1 MGGIE
6 FMMRLIKRAGL
17 RPPMPALGGALG
29 LVMVL
34 LGLAGG
40 VSAEHTGANGNGKPV
55 VEPGI
60 ASYRPASN
68 VTGNI
73 VIAGSDTM
81 QPLMARLATE
91 FRQWHP
97 DTKIAVQGGGT
108 ENALMQFLSN
118 QATIRR
124 GDAFYRGHLVS
135 GSVSLLASSRELTHQ
150 EIEEFQ
156 SRNGYQPIKVP
167 IAMDAV
173 AIYVNRANPIQ
184 GLTLAQVD
192 AIFGTTRKRGL
203 REDIRTWGRVGLRDD
218 WESQPVHLY
227 GRDKKSATRSFFK
240 YEALLDG
247 EFKAEVRE
255 EAGSASEILAISR
268 DVLGIGYAGI
278 GFQASTVRVVPLAE
292 KTEMPYV
299 QPSAET
305 AANGTYPLSRP
316 LYLYVKKDPKA
327 DLTPVI
333 LEFLKFINSH
343 EGQQAA
349 VKVGLYPLSGTQAA
363 ENLHALTRSSVASA
377 GIMALSQ

>member
-1 MGGIE
+1 
-6 FMMRLIKRAGL
+6 
-17 RPPMPALGGALG
+17 MPALGAALG
-29 LVMVL
+29 LWMVL

-40 VSAEHTGANGNGKPV
+40 ASAEHTGANGNGKPV
-55 VEPGI
+55 VGPGI

-81 QPLMARLATE
+81 QPLVARLATD
-91 FRQWHP
+91 FQRWYP

-108 ENALMQFLSN
+108 EAALMQFLSN

-124 GDAFYRGHLVS
+124 GDAFYTGHQVS
-135 GSVSLLASSRELTHQ
+135 GSVSLLASSRELTHE
-150 EIEEFQ
+150 EIAEFQ
-156 SRNGYQPIKVP
+156 SRYGYQPTKVP

-184 GLTLAQVD
+184 GLTLMQVD
-192 AIFGTTRKRGL
+192 AIFGTARKRGL
-203 REDIRTWGRVGLRDD
+203 QGDIRTWGQVGLRDD

-227 GRDKKSATRSFFK
+227 GRDKKSGTRSFFK
-240 YEALLDG
+240 HEALLDG

-255 EAGSASEILAISR
+255 EAGSASEILALSR

-292 KTEMPYV
+292 RAETPYV
-299 QPSAET
+299 PPSAET
-305 AANGTYPLSRP
+305 AAHGTYPLSRP
-316 LYLYVKKDPKA
+316 LYLYVKNAPKT

-333 LEFLKFINSH
+333 LEFLKFINSQ

-349 VKVGLYPLSGTQAA
+349 VKAGLYPLSRTQVA
-363 ENLHALTRSSVASA
+363 ENLHALTGSSAASG
-377 GIMALSQ
+377 GITALSH

>member
-1 MGGIE
+1 
-6 FMMRLIKRAGL
+6 
-17 RPPMPALGGALG
+17 
-29 LVMVL
+29 
-34 LGLAGG
+34 
-40 VSAEHTGANGNGKPV
+40 

-60 ASYRPASN
+60 ASYRPAADVS
-68 VTGNI
+68 GNI

-91 FRQWHP
+91 FRQWYP

-108 ENALMQFLSN
+108 ESALMQFLSD

-124 GDAFYRGHLVS
+124 GDAFYKGHQVS
-135 GSVSLLASSRELTHQ
+135 GSVSLLASSRELSHQ
-150 EIEEFQ
+150 ESDEFQ
-156 SRNGYQPIKVP
+156 SRYGYQPTKVP

-173 AIYVNRANPIQ
+173 AIYVNRANPIP
-184 GLTLAQVD
+184 GLTLPQVD

-203 REDIRTWGRVGLRDD
+203 QEDIRTWGQVGLRDD

-227 GRDKKSATRSFFK
+227 GRDKKSGTRSFFK
-240 YEALLDG
+240 HEALLDG
-247 EFKAEVRE
+247 EFRAEVTE
-255 EAGSASEILAISR
+255 EVGSASEILALSR

-292 KTEMPYV
+292 KAEMPYV
-299 QPSAET
+299 HPTAES
-305 AANGTYPLSRP
+305 AANGTYPLGRP

-327 DLTPVI
+327 DLAPVI

-349 VKVGLYPLSGTQAA
+349 VKAGLYPLSRTQVA
-363 ENLHALTRSSVASA
+363 ESLHTLTGSA
-377 GIMALSQ
+377 GATTSATALSH

>member
-1 MGGIE
+1 
-6 FMMRLIKRAGL
+6 MMSMLRGMSQRAST
-17 RPPMPALGGALG
+17 RTPAIGAG
-29 LVMVL
+29 VIIL
-34 LGLAGG
+34 LGLAVGAG
-40 VSAEHTGANGNGKPV
+40 AEHAGGNGRPV

-60 ASYRPASN
+60 ASYRPAAN
-68 VTGNI
+68 VAGNI

-81 QPLMARLATE
+81 QPLVARLATD
-91 FRQWHP
+91 FQRWYP

-108 ENALMQFLSN
+108 ESALMQFLSN

-124 GDAFYRGHLVS
+124 GDAFYKGHQVS
-135 GSVSLLASSRELTHQ
+135 GSVSLLASSRELTHE
-150 EIEEFQ
+150 EIAEFQ
-156 SRNGYQPIKVP
+156 SRYGYQPTKVP

-184 GLTLAQVD
+184 GLTLPQVD
-192 AIFGTTRKRGL
+192 AIFGTTSKRGL
-203 REDIRTWGRVGLRDD
+203 QVDIRTWGQVGLMDD

-227 GRDKKSATRSFFK
+227 GRDKKSGTRSFFK
-240 YEALLDG
+240 HEALLDG

-292 KTEMPYV
+292 KAEMPYV
-299 QPSAET
+299 QPNAET
-305 AANGTYPLSRP
+305 AAHGAYPLSRP

-327 DLTPVI
+327 DLAPVI

-349 VKVGLYPLSGTQAA
+349 VKAGLYPLSGTQAA
-363 ENLHALTRSSVASA
+363 ENLHALTGSSVASA
-377 GIMALSQ
+377 GSTALSQ